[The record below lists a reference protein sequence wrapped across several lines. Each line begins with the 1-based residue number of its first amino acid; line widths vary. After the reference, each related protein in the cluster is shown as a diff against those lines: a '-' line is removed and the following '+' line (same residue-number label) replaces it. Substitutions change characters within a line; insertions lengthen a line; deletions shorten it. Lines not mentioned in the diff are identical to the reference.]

1 MKTYDIF
8 LTDLET
14 KKKFQFP
21 SLPEK
26 VSLKTETSY
35 ASYNILD
42 LGEVRIPNGNAP
54 DQVLWDG
61 VFYGEARKDMPLFVR
76 NWMDPQNAC
85 KILKQWKENG
95 TPLKL
100 VVAGTLINLDVTISI
115 FDGDYEGGFDDFFY
129 SISFVEYEDLSVT
142 VTKNT
147 SNSSKTSTKRTTVPS
162 KTYTVKSGDCLWNI
176 AQDAKIYGNG
186 LQWTK
191 IYNANKDII
200 ESTAKKYG
208 YPSSDNGHWIFPGT
222 VLTIP

>member
-8 LTDLET
+8 LTDLEK

-35 ASYNILD
+35 ASYTILD

-54 DQVLWDG
+54 DQVSWDAA
-61 VFYGEARKDMPLFVR
+61 FYGEARKNMPLFVR
-76 NWMDPQNAC
+76 KWIEPQTAI
-85 KILKQWKENG
+85 KTLKQWKENG

-100 VVAGTLINLDVTISI
+100 VVAGTLINLDVTIST

-147 SNSSKTSTKRTTVPS
+147 SNSSKKTSA
-162 KTYTVKSGDCLWNI
+162 KSR
-176 AQDAKIYGNG
+176 G
-186 LQWTK
+186 L
-191 IYNANKDII
+191 
-200 ESTAKKYG
+200 
-208 YPSSDNGHWIFPGT
+208 
-222 VLTIP
+222 